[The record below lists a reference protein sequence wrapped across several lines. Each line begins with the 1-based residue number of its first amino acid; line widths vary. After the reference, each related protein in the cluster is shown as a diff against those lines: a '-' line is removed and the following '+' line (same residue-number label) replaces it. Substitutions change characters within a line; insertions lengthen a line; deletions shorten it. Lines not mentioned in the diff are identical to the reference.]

1 MSQFLGIFA
10 SLSLFGFCLPN
21 PSELVGMQHR
31 LCVGR
36 QLRDPFS
43 LHVLT
48 AAASLLSGWGFQ
60 LETWSFL
67 FQEKSKYYS
76 ELL

>member
-1 MSQFLGIFA
+1 M
-10 SLSLFGFCLPN
+10 
-21 PSELVGMQHR
+21 PS
-31 LCVGR
+31 
-36 QLRDPFS
+36 S

-60 LETWSFL
+60 LETWRFL
-67 FQEKSKYYS
+67 FQEKCKYYS